1 MTQPTE
7 MDQTMHT
14 TETAAK
20 MRDKMDRMRRTEQTT
35 QTTVSI
41 SKDTYWLLRKKRD
54 ELVQVKK
61 KNLTYDDVIKYLL
74 GEVN

>member
-1 MTQPTE
+1 MTQ
-7 MDQTMHT
+7 
-14 TETAAK
+14 TET
-20 MRDKMDRMRRTEQTT
+20 E

-54 ELVQVKK
+54 ELVQVEK